1 MSEKTKTFMSEKT
14 KTFLTKKK
22 TFMSKKSINDIPS
35 KIAQVIFCRKKAD
48 LSLSEQ
54 ISLSVLA

>member
-1 MSEKTKTFMSEKT
+1 MSEKT

-22 TFMSKKSINDIPS
+22 TFMSKKRINDFPS
-35 KIAQVIFCRKKAD
+35 KVAQFIFCWKKAD

>member
-1 MSEKTKTFMSEKT
+1 
-14 KTFLTKKK
+14 
-22 TFMSKKSINDIPS
+22 MSKKRINDIPS
-35 KIAQVIFCRKKAD
+35 KIAQFIFCWKKAD